1 MGRVGIQVA
10 SVISHRGNIRTERS
24 GPSMIC
30 VQSGTWVEEVLS
42 L

>member
-1 MGRVGIQVA
+1 MGIQVA
-10 SVISHRGNIRTERS
+10 SMISQRGNVGTERS